1 MRVVAHHFRLRAW
14 RAIAGAFFGAGLSS
28 LANAAPPAVLSFG
41 PRAIELF
48 GYPVPIMSALFG
60 LIGLVL
66 ARRVAPVTPAAV
78 QLGRLGNIAL
88 TALLAL
94 GVLALIVADE
104 KRPMVAL
111 GWAVGLGYSGL
122 GFIELVARS
131 VRNFARLAIQSFVRG
146 GLQSLEAVAEPVTE
160 EKS

>member
-1 MRVVAHHFRLRAW
+1 MRPAALHLQIRAW
-14 RAIAGAFFGAGLSS
+14 RAIAGAFFGAGMSS
-28 LANAAPPAVLSFG
+28 LANAAPPAVLSLG

-60 LIGLVL
+60 LIGVLL
-66 ARRVAPVTPAAV
+66 ARRVAPVSPGAI
-78 QLGRLGNIAL
+78 RLGNVGNTAL

-94 GVLALIVADE
+94 GVLALVVTGE

-122 GFIELVARS
+122 ASVELVSQA
-131 VRNFARLAIQSFVRG
+131 VMKFA
-146 GLQSLEAVAEPVTE
+146 SLFTQAFLRAAVGNTAPIEPASE

>member
-1 MRVVAHHFRLRAW
+1 
-14 RAIAGAFFGAGLSS
+14 
-28 LANAAPPAVLSFG
+28 VLSFG

-78 QLGRLGNIAL
+78 QLGRLSA
-88 TALLAL
+88 TSPSRRCSRL

-122 GFIELVARS
+122 GFIELVARPVMQFRLGWQS
-131 VRNFARLAIQSFVRG
+131 NRLFAAAAR
-146 GLQSLEAVAEPVTE
+146 QSLEAVAEPVTE